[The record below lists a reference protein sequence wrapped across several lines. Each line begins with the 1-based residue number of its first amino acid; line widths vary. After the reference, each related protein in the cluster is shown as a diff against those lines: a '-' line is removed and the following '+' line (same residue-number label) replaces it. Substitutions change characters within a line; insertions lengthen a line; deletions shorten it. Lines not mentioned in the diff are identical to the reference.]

1 MARVERNAGEMRD
14 EISRV
19 GVSKEGWSEVA
30 RSSTA
35 WRTLRFKHSFWSL
48 VTALH
53 AGFGINPRLSVLHS
67 PH

>member
-1 MARVERNAGEMRD
+1 MAGIEKNAGETRD
-14 EISRV
+14 EISCV

-35 WRTLRFKHSFWSL
+35 WRFRHSFWSL

-53 AGFGINPRLSVLHS
+53 AGFGINPLLSALHS